1 MSKTEG
7 YTHPDHVVSCK
18 PEVKMDPGGALRYAC
33 SRIYWKKL
41 RVLFVNQEQLLRV
54 TYWVT
59 NNDVMIVTL
68 LNKIFY
74 TF

>member
-33 SRIYWKKL
+33 SRIYWK
-41 RVLFVNQEQLLRV
+41 N
-54 TYWVT
+54 
-59 NNDVMIVTL
+59 
-68 LNKIFY
+68 
-74 TF
+74 

>member
-18 PEVKMDPGGALRYAC
+18 AEVKKDPGEALRYAC

-41 RVLFVNQEQLLRV
+41 GVICKSRAVIEGYILGYKWWCHDCNPSQ
-54 TYWVT
+54 
-59 NNDVMIVTL
+59 
-68 LNKIFY
+68 
-74 TF
+74 